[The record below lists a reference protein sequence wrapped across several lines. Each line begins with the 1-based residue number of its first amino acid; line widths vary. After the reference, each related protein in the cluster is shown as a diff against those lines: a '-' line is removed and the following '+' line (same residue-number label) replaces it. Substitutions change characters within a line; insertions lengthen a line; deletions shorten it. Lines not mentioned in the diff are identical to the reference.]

1 MKTKKLFAS
10 VISLFV
16 FLCFT
21 VFAALSSLHAAAP
34 IPNVTGPISVTGDS
48 YPFNAAN
55 HSTIP
60 QDLSKFD
67 YVEEEYFVSGLAN
80 IYDFDGDGKITLK
93 AADAP
98 YTTRILV
105 RRPASPHEFSGNIIV
120 ELLNPT
126 ARYDLDIQWQFSSD
140 YFLAHKD
147 VWVGVTVKPVTVE
160 ALKTFDPKRYA
171 PLSMANPLPPDKTCP
186 NPVSLLP
193 DSTPATE
200 NGLVWDILSQ
210 LGALLKSTSPK
221 NPLHGFDVNPV
232 RNSSGPLNPAVEQR
246 GIISNGVKRVF
257 ATGYSQTA
265 GYLVPY
271 INFIRPLPTAALD
284 SGKPVY
290 DGYLIGDGDGLPISI
305 NQCSA
310 SLKPGDPRF
319 VIQPRPEPVISV
331 GTQTLLVPGVLAR
344 RGDSDSPADRYRR
357 YEIPGASHIS
367 KRGMVY
373 FPSPADVARAGVPQL
388 PPACTEID
396 TFGLTDF
403 PLEYFMNGA
412 FANLDAWVRS
422 GTVPPKTPWIKV
434 KNVPGAPVPMAELD
448 QYGNAAGGVPVPYIE
463 VPIATYYARSTS
475 ADPRDALF
483 CSLSGYKVPLKKET
497 LAQLYPTHEAYA
509 KKVKESVEAM
519 VKARLITQD
528 DGLKIIKEAEQATV
542 P

>member
-21 VFAALSSLHAAAP
+21 VLAGLSSLHAAAP
-34 IPNVTGPISVTGDS
+34 IPNVTGPIPVTGDS
-48 YPFNAAN
+48 YSFNAAN
-55 HSTIP
+55 HSTVP

-80 IYDFDGDGKITLK
+80 IYDFDGDGKITVK
-93 AADAP
+93 AAGAP

-105 RRPASPHEFSGNIIV
+105 RRPAFPHQFSGNIIV

-126 ARYDLDIQWQFSSD
+126 ARFDLDIQWQFSCD

-147 VWVGVTVKPVTVE
+147 VWVGLTVKPVAVE

-186 NPVSLLP
+186 NPVSLLL

-210 LGALLKSTSPK
+210 VGALLKSTSLK
-221 NPLHGFDVNPV
+221 NPLHGFD
-232 RNSSGPLNPAVEQR
+232 
-246 GIISNGVKRVF
+246 VKRVF
-257 ATGYSQTA
+257 ATGYSQTG

-271 INFIRPLPTAALD
+271 INFIRPLPTAA
-284 SGKPVY
+284 SENGKPVY
-290 DGYLIGDGDGLPISI
+290 DGYLIGDGDGLAVPI

-310 SLKPGDPRF
+310 PLKPGDPRF

-331 GTQTLLVPGVLAR
+331 GTQTLLVLGVLAR
-344 RGDSDSPADRYRR
+344 RADSDSLTDRYRR

-434 KNVPGAPVPMAELD
+434 KNVPGAPVPVAELD
-448 QYGNAAGGVPVPYIE
+448 QYGNAVGGVPVPYIE

-475 ADPRDALF
+475 ADPRSAFF

-497 LAQLYPTHEAYA
+497 LAQFYPTHDAYV
-509 KKVKESVEAM
+509 KKVKESVEAL
-519 VKARLITQD
+519 VKERLITQD
-528 DGLKIIKEAEQATV
+528 DGVKIIKEAEQAAV

>member
-1 MKTKKLFAS
+1 MKTKKLYPT

-16 FLCFT
+16 FLWFT
-21 VFAALSSLHAAAP
+21 LFAALPSLHADAP
-34 IPNVTGPISVTGDS
+34 IPNVTGPIPVTADS
-48 YPFNAAN
+48 HPFNAAN
-55 HSTIP
+55 HSAVP
-60 QDLSKFD
+60 QDLSRFN
-67 YVEEEYFVSGLAN
+67 YIEEEYFVSGLAN
-80 IYDFDGDGKITLK
+80 IYDFDGDSKIMVK

-126 ARYDLDIQWQFSSD
+126 ARYDLDIQWQFSCD
-140 YFLAHKD
+140 YFLAQKD
-147 VWVGVTVKPVTVE
+147 VWVGVTVKPVTVGS
-160 ALKTFDPKRYA
+160 LKTFDPKRYA

-186 NPVSLLP
+186 NPISLLP

-210 LGALLKSTSPK
+210 VGALLKSTLPK
-221 NPLHGFDVNPV
+221 NPLHGFD
-232 RNSSGPLNPAVEQR
+232 
-246 GIISNGVKRVF
+246 IKRVF

-271 INFIRPLPTAALD
+271 VNFIRPLPAAALD
-284 SGKPVY
+284 NGKPVY
-290 DGYLIGDGDGLPISI
+290 DGYLIGDGDGLAISI
-305 NQCSA
+305 NQCSVPVKA
-310 SLKPGDPRF
+310 GDPRF
-319 VIQPRPEPVISV
+319 VIQPRSEPVISV

-357 YEIPGASHIS
+357 YEVPGASHIS
-367 KRGMVY
+367 KRGLIY
-373 FPSPADVARAGVPQL
+373 FPSPADVARAGVSQP
-388 PPACTEID
+388 PPACSEID

-422 GTVPPKTPWIKV
+422 GIVPPKSLWIKV
-434 KNVPGAPVPMAELD
+434 KNVPGVPFPVAELD
-448 QYGNAAGGVPVPYIE
+448 QYGNAVGGVPVPYIE
-463 VPIATYYARSTS
+463 VPIATYYTRSTS

-483 CSLSGYKVPLKKET
+483 CSLSGYKVPFKKET
-497 LAQLYPTHEAYA
+497 LTQLYPTHNAYV
-509 KKVKESVEAM
+509 KKVKESVETM
-519 VKARLITQD
+519 VKERLITQD
-528 DGLKIIKEAEQATV
+528 DGLKIIKEAEQSAV

>member
-1 MKTKKLFAS
+1 MKIKKFLTPVTGLF
-10 VISLFV
+10 I

-21 VFAALSSLHAAAP
+21 LFTALSSLHATAL
-34 IPNVTGPISVTGDS
+34 IPNVTGPIPATADS

-55 HSTIP
+55 HSTVP

-80 IYDFDGDGKITLK
+80 VYDFDNDGKMMVK
-93 AADAP
+93 SADAP

-105 RRPASPHEFSGNIIV
+105 RRPASPNEFSGTVIV

-126 ARYDLDIQWQFSSD
+126 ARYDLDIQWQFSCD

-147 VWVGVTVKPVTVE
+147 VWVGVTVKPVSMV

-171 PLSMANPLPPDKTCP
+171 SLSMANPIPLDKTCP
-186 NPVSLLP
+186 TPASLLP

-200 NGLVWDILSQ
+200 NGLVWDMLSQ
-210 LGALLKSTSPK
+210 IGALLNSLSSK
-221 NPLHGFDVNPV
+221 NPLHGFN
-232 RNSSGPLNPAVEQR
+232 
-246 GIISNGVKRVF
+246 VKRVL

-271 INFIRPLPTAALD
+271 INFIRPLPAATLD
-284 SGKPVY
+284 NGKPVY

-310 SLKPGDPRF
+310 PLKPGDPRF
-319 VIQPRPEPVISV
+319 VIQPRSEPVISI
-331 GTQTLLVPGVLAR
+331 GTQTLLVPGVFAR
-344 RGDSDSPADRYRR
+344 RDDSDSPTDRYRR
-357 YEIPGASHIS
+357 YEVPGASHLN

-373 FPSPADVARAGVPQL
+373 FPSAADIARTGVLQ
-388 PPACTEID
+388 PPPDCTEIN
-396 TFGLTDF
+396 TYGLTDF

-422 GTVPPKTPWIKV
+422 GTAPPKTPLIKV
-434 KNVPGAPVPMAELD
+434 KNVPGVPVPVAELD
-448 QYGNAAGGVPVPYIE
+448 QYGNAIGGVPVPYIE
-463 VPIATYYARSTS
+463 VPISTYYTRSTTT
-475 ADPRDALF
+475 DPRNTLF
-483 CSLSGYKVPLKKET
+483 CSLSGYKVPFKKEV
-497 LAQLYPTHEAYA
+497 LMQLYPTHDAYVD
-509 KKVKESVEAM
+509 KVKKSAESL
-519 VKARLITQD
+519 VKERLILQE